1 MRLILL
7 RHGETVWNIDKRLQ
21 GHDNSPLSERGI
33 LQAKA
38 IASSIRNLAPARA
51 VASDL
56 GRARQTAEIIGYGHA
71 RSDQRLRE
79 LNMGE
84 WTGKRKSDLI
94 ADTPDLYRDWRAGRF
109 TPAGGENWHDFVLRI
124 KAGLTDCV
132 YQGTGDLLAIVHS
145 GVVRA
150 ACFGFLGLS
159 PEQLLPVTPGT
170 LTIFEFDD
178 IQGSTPPRP
187 RLEAYNIGAFMP
199 DSAVA
204 D

>member
-33 LQAKA
+33 EQAKA
-38 IASSIRNLAPARA
+38 IAGSIRTLAPARV

-56 GRARQTAEIIGYGHA
+56 GRARETASLIGYGGA
-71 RSDQRLRE
+71 PTDERLRE

-84 WTGKRKSDLI
+84 WTGERKSDLM
-94 ADTPDLYRDWRAGRF
+94 ANKPQLYSDWRAGRF
-109 TPAGGENWHDFVLRI
+109 TPAGGESWDDFVLRI
-124 KAGLTDCV
+124 KTGLTDCV
-132 YQGTGDLLAIVHS
+132 YKAKGDLLAVVHS

-150 ACFGFLGLS
+150 ACFSFLGLS
-159 PEQLLPVTPGT
+159 PAQLLPVTPGT
-170 LTIFEFDD
+170 LTILEFDD
-178 IQGSTPPRP
+178 AQSSSPP
-187 RLEAYNIGAFMP
+187 RLEAYNLGAFVP
-199 DSAVA
+199 DSEAA

>member
-33 LQAKA
+33 EQAKA
-38 IASSIRNLAPARA
+38 IAGSIRILAPAR
-51 VASDL
+51 VVTSDL
-56 GRARQTAEIIGYGHA
+56 GRARQTAEVIGYAHA
-71 RSDQRLRE
+71 PSDERLRE

-84 WTGKRKSDLI
+84 WTGERKAHLI
-94 ADTPDLYRDWRAGRF
+94 ANKSQLYSDWRAGRF
-109 TPAGGENWHDFVLRI
+109 TPAGGESWDDFVSRI
-124 KAGLTDCV
+124 KSGLTDCV
-132 YQGTGDLLAIVHS
+132 YKGTGDLLAIVHS

-150 ACFGFLGLS
+150 ACFSFLGLS
-159 PEQLLPVTPGT
+159 PAQLLPVTPGT

-178 IQGSTPPRP
+178 VQSSVPP
-187 RLEAYNIGAFMP
+187 RLEAYNLGAFVP
-199 DSAVA
+199 DSDAA

>member
-21 GHDNSPLSERGI
+21 GHDNSPLSIRGI
-33 LQAKA
+33 TQARA
-38 IASSIRNLAPARA
+38 ITDSIRALAPARV

-56 GRARQTAEIIGYGHA
+56 GRARQTASIIGYEHA
-71 RSDQRLRE
+71 PSDERLRE

-84 WTGKRKSDLI
+84 WTGKRKGDLV
-94 ADTPDLYRDWRAGRF
+94 AEQPHLYREWRAGRY
-109 TPAGGENWHDFVLRI
+109 TPSGGERWDDFVLRI
-124 KAGLTDCV
+124 KSGLTDWI
-132 YQGTGDLLAIVHS
+132 YRGTGDLLAIVHS

-150 ACFGFLGLS
+150 ACFSFLGLT
-159 PEQLLPVTPGT
+159 PAQLLPVTPGT
-170 LTIFEFDD
+170 LTILEFDD
-178 IQGSTPPRP
+178 IQSSRPP
-187 RLEAYNIGAFMP
+187 RLEAYNIGAFVP

>member
-21 GHDNSPLSERGI
+21 GHDNSPLSERGVE
-33 LQAKA
+33 QAKA
-38 IASSIRNLAPARA
+38 IVGSIRSLAPAR
-51 VASDL
+51 VVTSDL
-56 GRARQTAEIIGYGHA
+56 GRARQTAEVIGYGHA
-71 RSDQRLRE
+71 PSDERLRE

-84 WTGKRKSDLI
+84 WTGERKGDLI
-94 ADTPDLYRDWRAGRF
+94 ANKPELYWDWRAGRF
-109 TPAGGENWHDFVLRI
+109 TPAGGESWDEFVLRI
-124 KAGLTDCV
+124 KTGLTDLI
-132 YQGTGDLLAIVHS
+132 YQGSGDLLAIVHS

-150 ACFGFLGLS
+150 ACFSFLGLS
-159 PEQLLPVTPGT
+159 PAQLLPVTPGT

-178 IQGSTPPRP
+178 IESSALP
-187 RLEAYNIGAFMP
+187 RLEAYNIGAFVP